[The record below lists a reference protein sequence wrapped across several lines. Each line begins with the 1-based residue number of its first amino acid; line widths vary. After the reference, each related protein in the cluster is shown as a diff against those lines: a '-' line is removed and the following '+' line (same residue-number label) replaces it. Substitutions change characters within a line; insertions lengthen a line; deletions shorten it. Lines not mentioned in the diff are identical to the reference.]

1 MKAVKEFSR
10 SAATY
15 GRYNII
21 QRQVAERLIRDFT
34 SRQPR
39 RVLDLGCGEGEI
51 FRQLSGQ
58 KISFERLIAVDLSP
72 KMLELHPRYERVSL
86 LQGDFD
92 DIGFLESLAEEDLD
106 TILSASALQWSRD
119 LNGTIGALSRLGDQ
133 AAFAIFTAG
142 TFRTLHECAGTSSP
156 IRSYEA
162 VEKILQEH
170 YRTEGIERVEYRLRF
185 EERQEI
191 FRYIKRSGVSGG
203 EARLDYRQ
211 TRRLIESYP
220 LDYLEFELLFFSG
233 RPKRSF
239 SRV

>member
-21 QRQVAERLIRDFT
+21 QRQVAERLVRDFI
-34 SRQPR
+34 SPLPK

-58 KISFERLIAVDLSP
+58 KIPFERLVAVDLSP
-72 KMLELHPRYERVSL
+72 KMLELHPRDERVCL

-92 DIGFLESLAEEDLD
+92 DIGFLESLAGEDPD

-119 LNGTIGALSRLGDQ
+119 LGRTLRTLSTLGSR

-142 TFRTLHECAGTSSP
+142 TFRALHECAGASSP
-156 IRSYEA
+156 IRPYET
-162 VEKILQEH
+162 VESLLLEH
-170 YRTEGIERVEYRLRF
+170 YETERIERVEYRLRF
-185 EERQEI
+185 GERQEI

-239 SRV
+239 SRA